1 VNHRFTSPDVPGTVA
16 SFDTEG
22 SSLTLRNLEIHE
34 AVTLDDW
41 ECDNLLRV
49 IDYSPTPD
57 QADADIHEFFTGE
70 TRNPMAARR
79 FAMLF
84 TAIAPQLQNFVYD
97 TQTP

>member
-1 VNHRFTSPDVPGTVA
+1 MNYRFTDPRVPGTVA

-22 SSLTLRNLEIHE
+22 SSLTLRNVEIHE

-57 QADADIHEFFTGE
+57 QADADIAEFFTD
-70 TRNPMAARR
+70 TTKNPMAARR

-84 TAIAPQLQNFVYD
+84 TAIAPQLENFVYD
-97 TQTP
+97 TEMP